1 MERRINRFQRPN
13 PNHQWSSSTSS
24 SREPTTSRS
33 NKFSANPRE
42 SSKPT
47 ESSDDSRSRGRRSTT
62 HQQKKQEQQEYA
74 TSDHSAIVGTC
85 SLMCPESERTQRERL
100 RDLAVFERLNGNPA
114 QSSASLAVKKFCRTL
129 TTKEVQASDVRPLPV
144 LEDTLNYLLT
154 LLDNT
159 EHHFEV
165 VHDFIFDRTRSIR
178 QDISMQ
184 NIVNDKAIHMYQEMV
199 QFHIISHHK
208 LRSCHTSP
216 NTASVH
222 YLNMEQLIKTL
233 TSLFNLYEANRSS
246 NSTYKNEAEFRS
258 FYVLLHLGSNRQPMG
273 ESLSVWFRNMSSPIT
288 NSKEMSFARKILR
301 YFRMGN
307 YRRFLTVTES
317 EASYLQYCIIE
328 PYVSEVRILALSC
341 INNCGYKLHPYPF
354 ARLSKL
360 LMMKES
366 DLESF
371 CKACGLEIC
380 MDEEGNKLLPTKQ
393 TTFSC
398 PKEALQCYSFTGLGR
413 FET

>member
-184 NIVNDKAIHMYQEMV
+184 NIVNDKAIHMYQEM
-199 QFHIISHHK
+199 
-208 LRSCHTSP
+208 
-216 NTASVH
+216 
-222 YLNMEQLIKTL
+222 
-233 TSLFNLYEANRSS
+233 
-246 NSTYKNEAEFRS
+246 
-258 FYVLLHLGSNRQPMG
+258 G